1 MMRDFGVY
9 ATLIFVII
17 VETLMILTVAP
28 MILAV
33 T

>member
-1 MMRDFGVY
+1 MRDFGVY

>member
-1 MMRDFGVY
+1 MMRDLGVY
-9 ATLIFVII
+9 TALICVII
-17 VETLMILTVAP
+17 VEMLMILTVAP

>member
-1 MMRDFGVY
+1 MRDFGVY
-9 ATLIFVII
+9 ATLIFVLI

>member
-1 MMRDFGVY
+1 MRDRGVY
-9 ATLIFVII
+9 AMLIFVII
-17 VETLMILTVAP
+17 AEMLMIVTVAP